1 MDRPSVTPNETVG
14 SWTVQRVTET
24 GSTNDDLFDL
34 GRAGATDRTA
44 LVTAHQTAGKGRLDR
59 RWDAPAGTNLLVSLL
74 FRSVPANPHELV
86 HAVALAAANAAVTT
100 IGVAPVIKWPNDLL
114 GPDGQEKLAGIL
126 ATAGP
131 FAGDRPSFVVVGLG
145 FNVNWAPEGATSL
158 SALAGRVLSV
168 DDVLRAFLHA
178 LDRFAAMSPGQLH
191 EAYRKRLGTLRREV
205 VVHLPGDETV
215 EGRALDIESDGR
227 LVVLDRCGVTHRFSV
242 GDVVHVRTT
251 NFGS

>member
-14 SWTVQRVTET
+14 TWTVERVAET
-24 GSTNDDLFDL
+24 GSTNDDLFDR
-34 GRAGATDRTA
+34 GRAGAVDHLA
-44 LVTAHQTAGKGRLDR
+44 LVAAHQTAGKGRLDR
-59 RWDAPAGTNLLVSLL
+59 RWEAPPGANLLVSLL
-74 FRSVPANPHELV
+74 FRAVPMNPHELV
-86 HAVALAAANAAVTT
+86 HAVALAAANATVTT
-100 IGVAPVIKWPNDLL
+100 TGVAPVLKWPNDLL
-114 GPDGQEKLAGIL
+114 GPDAQAKLAGIL

-131 FAGDRPSFVVVGLG
+131 FAGDRPAFVVVGLG
-145 FNVNWAPEGATSL
+145 LNVNWAPEGATSL
-158 SALAGRVLSV
+158 SAMVGHEV
-168 DDVLRAFLHA
+168 DVDEVLRALLTS
-178 LDRFAAMSPGQLH
+178 LDRYTAMSPTQLH

-205 VVHLPGDETV
+205 VVHLPGDTTV